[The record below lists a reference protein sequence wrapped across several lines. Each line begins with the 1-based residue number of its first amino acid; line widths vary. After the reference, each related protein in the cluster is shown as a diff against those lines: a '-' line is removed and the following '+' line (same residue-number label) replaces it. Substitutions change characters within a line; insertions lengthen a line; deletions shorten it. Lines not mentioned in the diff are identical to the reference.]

1 MNLIIIWLLFMNK
14 ILQLWIFW
22 NLFTSFPCFRIHA
35 PHWTTFFVI
44 LSIAQFCAITDHV
57 FTCKIMQKLW
67 LKFYIH
73 AWFLQKSFFFKK
85 KAQLCENWFHID
97 SKLMRNF
104 VDKKSFCA
112 KTRNCCAREFVVS
125 WKPKKTP
132 IFKRFLKLVTNS
144 RVFLKLVT
152 NSGVFL
158 ILVTNSGVFLENFR
172 GICHKIS
179 FSRNFPRNYSE
190 WVTSKVGELE

>member
-1 MNLIIIWLLFMNK
+1 M
-14 ILQLWIFW
+14 
-22 NLFTSFPCFRIHA
+22 RD
-35 PHWTTFFVI
+35 
-44 LSIAQFCAITDHV
+44 FCKKV
-57 FTCKIMQKLW
+57 
-67 LKFYIH
+67 
-73 AWFLQKSFFFKK
+73 FFFKK

-158 ILVTNSGVFLENFR
+158 ILVTNSGVFLKLVTNSGVFLENFR